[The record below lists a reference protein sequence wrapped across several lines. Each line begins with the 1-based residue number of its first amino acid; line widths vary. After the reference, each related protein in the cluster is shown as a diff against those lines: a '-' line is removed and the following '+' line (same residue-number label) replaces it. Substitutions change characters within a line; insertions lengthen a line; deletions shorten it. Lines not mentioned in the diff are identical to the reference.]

1 MNKAL
6 LFGVGLGAGT
16 AAMLDLEAM
25 GLDLEK
31 AFITRQFLGGRG
43 VGRKR

>member
-16 AAMLDLEAM
+16 AAMFLLDP
-25 GLDLEK
+25 D
-31 AFITRQFLGGRG
+31 RG
-43 VGRKR
+43 KRRRALVAISAVPLL